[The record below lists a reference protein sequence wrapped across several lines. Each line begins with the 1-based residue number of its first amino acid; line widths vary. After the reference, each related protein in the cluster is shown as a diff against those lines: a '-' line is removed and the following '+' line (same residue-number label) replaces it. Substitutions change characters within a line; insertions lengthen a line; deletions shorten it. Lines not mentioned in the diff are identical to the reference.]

1 MIGLKRIGI
10 ILSVLWVV
18 VGGVWTRTVIGDF
31 LTAGARSQLDWCLK
45 YSSKDKDCD
54 AEFYDNFQRDVTE
67 GGIGG
72 INIQNAIFTFGP
84 LLLAWV
90 LFYIIAR
97 LTRWVAAGFRQDA
110 ERKLSDRTLT

>member
-18 VGGVWTRTVIGDF
+18 IGGFWTRSMLFDSLGKSAKLQFET
-31 LTAGARSQLDWCLK
+31 CLENEDRNGK
-45 YSSKDKDCD
+45 SKDCS
-54 AEFYDNFQRDVTE
+54 AEFDANWQRDVTNV
-67 GGIGG
+67 
-72 INIQNAIFTFGP
+72 INMNNAFDTFVP

-110 ERKLSDRTLT
+110 ERNNAGS

>member
-18 VGGVWTRTVIGDF
+18 
-31 LTAGARSQLDWCLK
+31 
-45 YSSKDKDCD
+45 
-54 AEFYDNFQRDVTE
+54 
-67 GGIGG
+67 IGG
-72 INIQNAIFTFGP
+72 LWVRGKVLDDMGFLAKLELHNCTTLHPDDTDQCYAKFDAMWQHDVPAVWLNINTAIWTFVP

-110 ERKLSDRTLT
+110 ERKLSNS

>member
-18 VGGVWTRTVIGDF
+18 
-31 LTAGARSQLDWCLK
+31 
-45 YSSKDKDCD
+45 
-54 AEFYDNFQRDVTE
+54 
-67 GGIGG
+67 IGG
-72 INIQNAIFTFGP
+72 LWVRGKVMEDMGSTAKGSLHVCTTYVHPNDTDQCYAKFDAMWQHDVPDLWLNINSAIWTLVP